1 MSISEPQKPFGTTNE
16 LAKERNR
23 AAAERTINSWIGIC
37 LGLIG
42 FGIAFDQITQ
52 SLRQRFPE
60 ANPGI
65 TDNISYVIGVIFIG
79 EGIILLAIALIQHR
93 LEIKTIE
100 RPDYV
105 FLSVSTLNRI
115 VIVGIVLLGL
125 AVLFSALFLQ

>member
-23 AAAERTINSWIGIC
+23 AAAERTINSWIGNC

-42 FGIAFDQITQ
+42 FGVAFDQITQ

-60 ANPGI
+60 INSTLTETVSHA
-65 TDNISYVIGVIFIG
+65 IGVIFISV
-79 EGIILLAIALIQHR
+79 GIILLAIALIQHR

-105 FLSVSTLNRI
+105 LLSVSTLNRI